1 MTKAKEQ
8 QQEVLQAKQREAQR
22 KQHLQELKRENA
34 LMEEQIKY
42 YQYQLALP
50 KLHADWVK
58 MQDKVA
64 KAMEAAEIQ
73 EEVVTEVT
81 TEEAGS

>member
-58 MQDKVA
+58 MQDEVA

>member
-42 YQYQLALP
+42 YQYQLAIP
-50 KLHADWVK
+50 KLYADWVK
-58 MQDKVA
+58 MQDEVA